1 MSIIEGCNRRLQK
14 LPDFFRAR
22 GEAAG
27 LSWDEASICFS
38 SPEGEER
45 VDWQPEQSLAENPDL
60 FFQDLAEQVERYSG
74 MHGSSPEDLYLGV
87 PEELAHSYMSR
98 LPAMPPEELRE
109 ACYWELAHCLGEE
122 GEGIEDYETGSLLME
137 PDERMEADGEEQ
149 LPVTEENEEG
159 ELCWLAALP
168 KTLTAACR
176 RAFAQAGL
184 PAPYFV
190 LKKQGEDSFSDGLFI
205 GGQPV
210 KESWDYRR
218 IGAAITLLTLLLLT
232 FLTGFDLYRTV
243 ALSTRASVEE
253 QKLASYRQESKE
265 MDIRERI
272 QAQIQAKQQRLTK
285 LSDGALP
292 WYSVLVH
299 FGAILPEGVALES
312 LSLSQKDGLIVEG
325 QAVSYDALAGFLQ
338 GLEKDDGFFRQKPVL
353 EQSDLAGQDSGQ
365 LVHFRLSMGGK
376 EKQHEQDQRDDL

>member
-1 MSIIEGCNRRLQK
+1 MSIVEDCRRRLWN
-14 LPDFFRAR
+14 LPDFFRAH
-22 GEAAG
+22 GESIG
-27 LSWDEASICFS
+27 LSWDAEFICFS
-38 SPEGEER
+38 AAEGEER
-45 VDWQPEQSLAENPDL
+45 VHWQQGQSMEDDPES

-74 MHGSSPEDLYLGV
+74 MHGSSPEALYLDV

-98 LPAMPPEELRE
+98 LPAMPPGELKE

-137 PDERMEADGEEQ
+137 PDERMKTDGEQ
-149 LPVTEENEEG
+149 SPVTEENEEG

-190 LKKQGEDSFSDGLFI
+190 LKKQSADSFSDGLFI
-205 GGQPV
+205 DGQPV

-253 QKLASYRQESKE
+253 QKLAAYRQESKE

-312 LSLSQKDGLIVEG
+312 LSLSQKEGLIVEG